1 MGARRNRNTRAAHCN
16 GKQKWKAM
24 TYWGFEENGFFVKAH
39 ESGDWIVFRPS
50 QSGTHSES
58 DCAFPAGVDG
68 LGCAIAR
75 VLYLARGAG
84 RGTAVEGMRL
94 AESHTAKARGH
105 GARNRAALAALDSMF
120 AK

>member
-1 MGARRNRNTRAAHCN
+1 
-16 GKQKWKAM
+16 M
-24 TYWGFEENGFFVKAH
+24 TYWVFEENGFFVKAH
-39 ESGDWIVFRPS
+39 DSGDWIVFRPS
-50 QSGTHSES
+50 ESGTHSES

-75 VLYLARGAG
+75 AMYLAGRAG
-84 RGTAVEGMRL
+84 RGMAAEAMRM
-94 AESHTAKARGH
+94 AESHMAKARGH

>member
-1 MGARRNRNTRAAHCN
+1 VA
-16 GKQKWKAM
+16 
-24 TYWGFEENGFFVKAH
+24 YWAYEENGFFVKAH

-75 VLYLARGAG
+75 AMYLARGPG
-84 RGTAVEGMRL
+84 RGMAAEAMRL
-94 AESHTAKARGH
+94 AESHMAKARAH

-120 AK
+120 TK